1 MKRTLL
7 AASLLALS
15 AGCAT
20 QGPAPSQ
27 APAPAKEAP
36 VAAPAAKAPEKPMT
50 GKELAFSGKK
60 GNCLACHAMPSVSDA
75 VPAGNIAPPLIAM
88 KARFPDRAALKSQIE
103 DAARKNPKTMMPP
116 YGRNSI
122 LTQSEIDLLV
132 DYIHSL

>member
-1 MKRTLL
+1 MKRTLI
-7 AASLLALS
+7 AASLLALA

-20 QGPAPSQ
+20 QSAPPPQ
-27 APAPAKEAP
+27 AAAPAKEAP
-36 VAAPAAKAPEKPMT
+36 KAAAAKAPEKPMT